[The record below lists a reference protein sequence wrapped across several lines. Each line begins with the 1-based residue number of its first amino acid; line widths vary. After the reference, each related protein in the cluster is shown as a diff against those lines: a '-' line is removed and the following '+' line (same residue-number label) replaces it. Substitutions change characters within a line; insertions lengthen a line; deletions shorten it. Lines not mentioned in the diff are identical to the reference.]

1 MLGSSQ
7 VGPVRPYDSGA
18 VEQIRILATI
28 LLVAYHVI
36 GFPTSGLRLDYPH
49 PLRIFADLLGD
60 FRMPAFA
67 FVAGFVYA
75 LKPVRLGEF
84 GSFVR
89 RKLER
94 LALPG
99 VIAMLVFCTMSA
111 ALGLHWAV
119 APESLWQLLVFP
131 YAHFW
136 FLQALLT
143 LLVVVGALDAVTR
156 GKFEVPLL
164 TIAIVLSL
172 APLPWSALFSLNQ
185 AVGLAPF
192 FVAGV
197 CYWRRRGWIARHAR
211 GVTMTA
217 VASIALWCVLTV
229 AGYHAEHVIHIGDR
243 QLYALLFGVPMCT
256 LLLFHPLPLPAPR
269 ALGEYTFTIY
279 LYHVLATAGMRR
291 LLIELGVES
300 IAVHVVLGV
309 AAGLLLPAA
318 LHRLLLGWRLGAQ
331 LVLGIRRRRGTT
343 PQQPSARPRPTAG
356 SVPAQARR

>member
-7 VGPVRPYDSGA
+7 VGPVRPYDSGSI
-18 VEQIRILATI
+18 EQIRILATI
-28 LLVAYHVI
+28 LLVTYHVI
-36 GFPTSGLRLDYPH
+36 GFPTSGLQLDYPH

-84 GSFVR
+84 GSFVQ
-89 RKLER
+89 RKLRR
-94 LALPG
+94 LAVPG
-99 VIAMLVFCTMSA
+99 VIAMLVFCAASA
-111 ALGLHWAV
+111 VLGLHWAM
-119 APESLWQLLVFP
+119 APERLWQILVFP

-143 LLVVVGALDAVTR
+143 ILVAVGAVDAATR
-156 GKFEVPLL
+156 GKAEIPLL
-164 TIAIVLSL
+164 GAAIGLSL
-172 APLPWSALFSLNQ
+172 APLSWPGLFSINQ

-192 FVAGV
+192 FVAGI
-197 CYWRRRGWIARHAR
+197 CYWRRRGWITRHAR
-211 GVTMTA
+211 GVSMAA
-217 VASIALWCVLTV
+217 VASIALWCALTV
-229 AGYHAEHVIHIGDR
+229 AGYHAEHVIHIGNR

-256 LLLFHPLPLPAPR
+256 LLLFHPLPLPVPR

-300 IAVHVVLGV
+300 VAVHMVLGV

-331 LVLGIRRRRGTT
+331 LVLGIRRGKG
-343 PQQPSARPRPTAG
+343 PMPLQPAARPRPIAR
-356 SVPAQARR
+356 SVPAEARR

>member
-7 VGPVRPYDSGA
+7 VGPVRPYDSSSI
-18 VEQIRILATI
+18 EQIRILATI

-36 GFPTSGLRLDYPH
+36 GLPTSGLRLDYPH
-49 PLRIFADLLGD
+49 PLRTFADLLGD

-84 GSFVR
+84 GSFVQ
-89 RKLER
+89 RKLKR
-94 LALPG
+94 LAVPG
-99 VIAMLVFCTMSA
+99 VIAILVFCAVSA

-143 LLVVVGALDAVTR
+143 ILVVVGAIDAATR
-156 GKFEVPLL
+156 GKAEVPLL
-164 TIAIVLSL
+164 GIAIVLSL
-172 APLPWSALFSLNQ
+172 VSLPWPSLLSINQ

-192 FVAGV
+192 FLAGIF
-197 CYWRRRGWIARHAR
+197 YWRRRGGIARHAR
-211 GVTMTA
+211 GVTMAA
-217 VASIALWCVLTV
+217 VASIALWCALTL
-229 AGYHAEHVIHIGDR
+229 AAYHAENAIHIGDR
-243 QLYALLFGVPMCT
+243 QIYALLFGVPMCT
-256 LLLFHPLPLPAPR
+256 LLLFHPLPLPATR
-269 ALGEYTFTIY
+269 ALGGYTFTIY

-291 LLIELGVES
+291 LLFELGVES

-318 LHRLLLGWRLGAQ
+318 LHRLLLGWPLGAQ
-331 LVLGIRRRRGTT
+331 LVLGIRRGKG
-343 PQQPSARPRPTAG
+343 PAPLQGSARPRPIAG
-356 SVPAQARR
+356 SAPAEARR